1 VHRVPHSRHTARHDT
16 TQLRRIARREKR
28 DAHATPITRDDDDA
42 HFARMRVRILL
53 THILRVQIA

>member
-1 VHRVPHSRHTARHDT
+1 MARHDT